1 MSDAPITLQVGATRA
16 TLLPPR
22 SATIR
27 LELIVALPESR
38 SVGLRLAAATVG
50 LCWPA
55 GPDRPRATYDGDVS
69 AYGLRVADDLI
80 ARGALV
86 ADIVTAGAALI
97 EAIASAGL
105 PGLAEAKEAARPTEA
120 PEGAA

>member
-1 MSDAPITLQVGATRA
+1 MSDAPITLQVGASRA
-16 TLLPPR
+16 VLLPPR
-22 SATIR
+22 SATVR
-27 LELIVALPESR
+27 LELVIALPESR
-38 SVGLRLAAATVG
+38 SVGIRLAAATVG

-55 GPDRPRATYDGDVS
+55 GPDRPKAAYDGDVS

-86 ADIVTAGAALI
+86 SDIITAGAALI
-97 EAIASAGL
+97 EAIAAAGL
-105 PGLAEAKEAARPTEA
+105 PGIVEAKEAARPTEA

>member
-1 MSDAPITLQVGATRA
+1 MSDAPISLQIGASRVVLT
-16 TLLPPR
+16 PPR

-27 LELIVALPESR
+27 LELIVALPESK
-38 SVGLRLAAATVG
+38 SVGLRLAAATIG

-55 GPDRPRATYDGDVS
+55 GPDRPKGAYDGDVS
-69 AYGLRVADDLI
+69 TYGLRVADDLI
-80 ARGALV
+80 GRGALV
-86 ADIVTAGAALI
+86 SDIVATGAALI
-97 EAIASAGL
+97 EAIATAGL

>member
-1 MSDAPITLQVGATRA
+1 MSDTPITVQVGAIRA
-16 TLLPPR
+16 TLVLPR
-22 SATIR
+22 SATVR
-27 LELIVALPESR
+27 LELVLALPESR
-38 SVGLRLAAATVG
+38 SIGIRLAAATVG

-55 GPDRPRATYDGDVS
+55 GPDRPKAVYDGDVS

-86 ADIVTAGAALI
+86 SDLIAAGAALL
-97 EAIASAGL
+97 EAIAGAGL
-105 PGLAEAKEAARPTEA
+105 PGIAEVRVAARPTEA